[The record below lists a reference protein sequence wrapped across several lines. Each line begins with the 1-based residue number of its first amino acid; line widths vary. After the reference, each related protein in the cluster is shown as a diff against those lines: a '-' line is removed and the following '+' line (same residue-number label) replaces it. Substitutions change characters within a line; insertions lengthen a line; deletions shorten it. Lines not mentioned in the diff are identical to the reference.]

1 MWDMQNRVI
10 SIKRYDTYV
19 RCVQSQLFMNR

>member
-10 SIKRYDTYV
+10 SIKRYNTYV
-19 RCVQSQLFMNR
+19 HSVQSKLFMNR